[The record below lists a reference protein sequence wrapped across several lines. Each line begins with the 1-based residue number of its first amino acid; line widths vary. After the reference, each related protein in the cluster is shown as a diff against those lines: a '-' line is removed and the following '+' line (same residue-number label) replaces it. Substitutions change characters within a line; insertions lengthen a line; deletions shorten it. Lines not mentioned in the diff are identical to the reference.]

1 MRALASVASPPYLC
15 YHKPMTDNR
24 RMLER
29 EEPPLPGLEAHTGDI
44 PHALLRGIMEV
55 EDVTTGGTQGRTV
68 RVRGRFRVDP
78 SEAYERLAPW
88 FRARGHTVLLRREGD
103 ADVVLIVPDVIRPS
117 PNNRWIP
124 IVLAIATIAS
134 MLTSYVLFQS
144 SADLSR
150 EGILRAVGE
159 GWGFVASL
167 LAILVSHEFGHY
179 FMARRFGVAVSLP
192 YLIPMPISP
201 FGTMGAVIRMK
212 DIPPNRRAMLL
223 IGAAGPLAGLAVAIP
238 VLLYGLSLSQVTPLP
253 ASGYSMEGNSL
264 LYAGLKYLIFG
275 RLLPSGGEDVFL
287 HPVAFA
293 GWAGLLVT
301 SFNLIPAGQ
310 LDGGHVAYALLGQR
324 TRYLN
329 WAILGVLL
337 VMGLFWQGWFL
348 WAFLVFIFSR
358 ARVSPMD
365 DVSPLTPVGIAVAV
379 SLLVLFVLTFTPV
392 PLRIIM

>member
-88 FRARGHTVLLRREGD
+88 FRARGHTVLLR
-103 ADVVLIVPDVIRPS
+103 
-117 PNNRWIP
+117 
-124 IVLAIATIAS
+124 
-134 MLTSYVLFQS
+134 
-144 SADLSR
+144 R

-392 PLRIIM
+392 PLRIVM